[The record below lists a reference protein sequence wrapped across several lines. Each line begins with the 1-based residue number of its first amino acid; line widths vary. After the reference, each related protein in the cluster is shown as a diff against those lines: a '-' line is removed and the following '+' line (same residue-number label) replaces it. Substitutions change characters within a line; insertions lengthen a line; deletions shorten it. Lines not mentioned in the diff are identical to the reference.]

1 MSNFSAVLV
10 GINKYKGSPLRGCIN
25 DVIIMRDILVKK
37 YNIPAHQIRLI
48 LDERATKNH
57 IEERLEWL
65 ATNDTENKLFHYSG
79 HGAQIPVQNYIE
91 DNYEPDNMDELLCP
105 YDFSWEG
112 TYITDNIIEK
122 ILIKMSDEHHMSMIF
137 DCCHSGTIDRS
148 LDMFRPIS
156 RVIPT
161 PIDLLSRLSSE
172 LLSENIVTTIC
183 DPAASDVLKD
193 LLEIQKTISVV
204 PNTKTKTS
212 RHNVSIITGCR
223 DNQTSADAWLSNRF
237 QGALSFVLQ
246 ETLMSHPHIT
256 IKNLRNECERKLKK
270 YGFTQVPQLISSP
283 DNLNKPFIQI

>member
-10 GINKYKGSPLRGCIN
+10 GINKYKGSPLRGCVN

-37 YNIPAHQIRLI
+37 YSIPANQIRLV

-65 ATNDTENKLFHYSG
+65 ATNEAENKLFHYSG
-79 HGAQIPVQNYIE
+79 HGARIPVQRYDEN
-91 DNYEPDNMDELLCP
+91 NYEPDNMDELLCP

-112 TYITDNIIEK
+112 TYITDNIIDG
-122 ILIKMSDEHHMSMIF
+122 ILSKMSDKHHMSMIF

-148 LDMFRPIS
+148 IDMFTSNP

-172 LLSENIVTTIC
+172 LLSENIITTAC
-183 DPAASDVLKD
+183 DPTASDVLKD
-193 LLEIQKTISVV
+193 LLEIQKTVGIVQ
-204 PNTKTKTS
+204 NTKTKTS
-212 RHNVSIITGCR
+212 RHNVSIVTGCR
-223 DNQTSADAWLSNRF
+223 DDQTSADAWLNNRF

-246 ETLMSHPHIT
+246 ETLMFHPNIT

-283 DNLNKPFIQI
+283 ANLNKPFIQI